1 MSSKKDTTVR
11 SKGEKIK
18 KKYTARKNKDRYYS
32 TENAFTVLKIGKL
45 LNTIISSQFLELKV
59 LIIFKRETDI

>member
-45 LNTIISSQFLELKV
+45 LNTIIIQSIPGAKSFNHFQ
-59 LIIFKRETDI
+59 KRN